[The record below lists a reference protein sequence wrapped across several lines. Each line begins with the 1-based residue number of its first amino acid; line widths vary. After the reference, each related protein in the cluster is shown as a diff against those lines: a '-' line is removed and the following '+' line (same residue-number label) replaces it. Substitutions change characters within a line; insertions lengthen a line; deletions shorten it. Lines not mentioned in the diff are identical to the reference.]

1 MSVIAKITH
10 VIYDLDGVLLD
21 TEPLHA
27 KVNQAIANRY
37 GKTIDPTL
45 QYQLCGR
52 KSKDSA
58 ALIVETLKLP
68 VTVREFLQEK
78 DAIIYQYYPQV
89 PPLPG
94 TVRLIHHLANHHI
107 PQAVATSSATRPF
120 TAKTKPH
127 QAWFTLFD
135 CIVKGDDP
143 ELTKGKPAPD
153 IFLITAKRLGA
164 KPENCLVFED
174 SLAGVMAAR
183 SAGMSVIAI
192 PNPEMDYSAYQEA
205 DQIMSSLEEFKPESW
220 HLPAFNHQFSHTK
233 V

>member
-1 MSVIAKITH
+1 MAITH
-10 VIYDLDGVLLD
+10 VIYDLDGILLD

-37 GKTIDPTL
+37 GKTIDRTL

-58 ALIVETLKLP
+58 ALIVETLQLP
-68 VTVREFLQEK
+68 LTAEAFLQEK

-94 TVRLIHHLANHHI
+94 IVRLTHHLANHNI

-120 TAKTKPH
+120 TAKTQPH
-127 QAWFTLFD
+127 QAWFSLFR
-135 CIVKGDDP
+135 CIVRGDDP
-143 ELTKGKPAPD
+143 ELTRGKPAPD

-183 SAGMSVIAI
+183 QAGMCVVAI
-192 PNPEMDYSAYQEA
+192 PPPEMDYSAYQQA
-205 DQIMSSLEEFKPESW
+205 DQVLTSLEDFNPEYW
-220 HLPAFNHQFSHTK
+220 HLPAFKPHNHPVSPAK